1 VILTEPGSFDVISK
15 LTFGEPLGFM
25 DHGSDFNG
33 MIASQKAVFRY
44 IGIVN
49 NMPILDALL
58 KRNPLNAL
66 LKTPPSPF
74 FLFAKRA
81 VEQRIAQDKGKS
93 DPEKG
98 KGASPFVHPDLLSSF
113 LSAKKNYPEVVTDLR
128 VTHYCTTNV
137 VAGANN
143 SALSL
148 DKTIQ
153 YLARNP
159 AAQERMYH
167 EILDADTSPQKETD
181 GPAALELAL
190 KMPFLQAVTEESYRT
205 FGSPANNLERV
216 VSSTGMTLPSGHHL
230 PPGTVVAMNGPSI
243 NRRKDVYGADADIYN
258 PLRWMQGE
266 KESEEA
272 FRERRLRMD
281 RANLTFGHGSR
292 SCIGK
297 NVVQLEVYKIWA
309 TLVRLFTV

>member
-1 VILTEPGSFDVISK
+1 
-15 LTFGEPLGFM
+15 M

-49 NMPILDALL
+49 NMPVLDALL
-58 KRNPLNAL
+58 KRNPLNHL

-81 VEQRIAQDKGKS
+81 VEDRIAQLKNQGKS

-98 KGASPFVHPDLLSSF
+98 TAMAKGSGSSPFVHPDLLSSF
-113 LSAKKNYPEVVTDLR
+113 LSAKKNYPDVVTDLR

-159 AAQERMYH
+159 DAQERMYR
-167 EILDADTSPQKETD
+167 EILDADASFHKETE

-190 KMPFLQAVTEESYRT
+190 SMPFLQAVTEESYRT

-216 VSSTGMTLPSGHHL
+216 VSAAGMTLPSGHHL

-243 NRRKDVYGADADIYN
+243 NRRKDVYGPDADTYN
-258 PLRWMQGE
+258 PLRWMKGE
-266 KESEEA
+266 GESEEA
-272 FRERRLRMD
+272 FRERRLKMD
-281 RANLTFGHGSR
+281 RASLTFGHGSR

-309 TLVRLFTV
+309 TLVRQFTVSSRYPDLFVS